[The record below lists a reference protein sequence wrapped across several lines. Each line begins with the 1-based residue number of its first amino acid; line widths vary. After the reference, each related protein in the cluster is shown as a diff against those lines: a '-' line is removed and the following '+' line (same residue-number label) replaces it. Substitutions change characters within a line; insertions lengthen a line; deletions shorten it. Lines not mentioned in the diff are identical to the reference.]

1 MPVRIH
7 QDYGRYLLRRGDL
20 WETRKE
26 RETRKKKKMKR
37 KKNKRRKKE
46 RFLSCP
52 FSCTMKVDV
61 LFSTRRSLAGLLY
74 GDRLRAANGT
84 ETRSNATAW

>member
-1 MPVRIH
+1 MPARIH

-20 WETRKE
+20 
-26 RETRKKKKMKR
+26 RETRREKGTAGGGGRGGRKR
-37 KKNKRRKKE
+37 GE
-46 RFLSCP
+46 DLSCP

-61 LFSTRRSLAGLLY
+61 LFSSLAGLLY